1 MEKDLLAVGD
11 STILEIILSTKKYR
25 NRLMKRPR
33 IKTNEGPPD
42 KHVQISAEVVLRP
55 DSTYP
60 IIISPYKIDMS
71 QFTEKVID
79 KAKFKITNVSDQE
92 ISLDMI
98 SFPGELMEVK
108 LPQKIKPGKT
118 EKGEI
123 KLKSEV
129 LEESFYKSFTLEL
142 NDEKKTR
149 FTIPV
154 KRTVKDMTKSTSLT
168 KKGKK

>member
-1 MEKDLLAVGD
+1 LEKELLAVGD

-25 NRLMKRPR
+25 NRLLKKPR
-33 IKTNEGPPD
+33 IQTNEGPPD
-42 KHVQISAEVVLRP
+42 KSVQVSANVILRP

-60 IIISPYKIDMS
+60 LIISPYKIDMS

-79 KAKFKITNVSDQE
+79 KAKFKITNVSDQKLNLDLISYSDDIME
-92 ISLDMI
+92 I
-98 SFPGELMEVK
+98 K
-108 LPQKIKPGKT
+108 LPKEIKPGKT

-123 KLKSEV
+123 KLKSDKIT
-129 LEESFYKSFTLEL
+129 ESFYKSFTLEL

-154 KRTVKDMTKSTSLT
+154 KRTVKDMTKSPSLS
-168 KKGKK
+168 KKGQK